1 MNMTSPIEEH
11 LQTKARSIC
20 EQDIRMDEYGT
31 DPEIFHLTGDT
42 RDATVIPDPV
52 KQHRQNDIYTSFP
65 GLLAPSKNGS
75 DVQIFLKEAMG
86 ELSRAAGNSSVAMH
100 QAGNNDNN
108 QIIIEAEWSHYQ
120 SWKYN
125 SFILHTLYYACL
137 RSTAV

>member
-86 ELSRAAGNSSVAMH
+86 EMSRAAGNSSVAMH

-108 QIIIEAEWSHYQ
+108 QIIIEAE
-120 SWKYN
+120 
-125 SFILHTLYYACL
+125 
-137 RSTAV
+137 